1 MHPLFNGPALTNRS
15 RNFYNIIINFD
26 FAERRLVVP
35 NIKGQLNSEHK
46 LKNSLS
52 SPLSSQLSSI
62 IFVIS
67 LHPQVEHS
75 VDEQAK

>member
-26 FAERRLVVP
+26 FAERRSVVP

-46 LKNSLS
+46 LKKIFI
-52 SPLSSQLSSI
+52 QSSI
-62 IFVIS
+62 LSVVVYS
-67 LHPQVEHS
+67 LLLHPQVEHS
-75 VDEQAK
+75 ADEQAE